1 MVAGTLGATLL
12 SNSFQTS
19 KEAEIHREALAELG
33 QSIDIDLAPRVIAF
47 NEKTVELTGTAKEQ
61 FAQWRAFL
69 QRVFAEERTPDVK
82 L

>member
-1 MVAGTLGATLL
+1 MAGTLGAALL

-19 KEAEIHREALAELG
+19 KEAEVHRDALAELG
-33 QSIDIDLAPRVIAF
+33 ESIDIDLAARVVAF
-47 NEKTVELTGTAKEQ
+47 NEKTIELTGTAKEQ

-69 QRVFAEERTPDVK
+69 QRVFEEERTPNVQ